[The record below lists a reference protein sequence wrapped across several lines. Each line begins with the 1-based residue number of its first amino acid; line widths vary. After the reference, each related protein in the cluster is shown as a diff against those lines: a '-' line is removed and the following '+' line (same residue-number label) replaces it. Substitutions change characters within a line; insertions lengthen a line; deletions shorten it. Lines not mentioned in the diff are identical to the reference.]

1 MDRGVDVNSL
11 LEEIMREE
19 LLSYVDDALSKL
31 AGSEDYQTNFEPIEP
46 KDSVSTLIREMR
58 NERARGLS

>member
-31 AGSEDYQTNFEPIEP
+31 AGSEDYQTSFEPIEP
-46 KDSVSTLIREMR
+46 KVL
-58 NERARGLS
+58 